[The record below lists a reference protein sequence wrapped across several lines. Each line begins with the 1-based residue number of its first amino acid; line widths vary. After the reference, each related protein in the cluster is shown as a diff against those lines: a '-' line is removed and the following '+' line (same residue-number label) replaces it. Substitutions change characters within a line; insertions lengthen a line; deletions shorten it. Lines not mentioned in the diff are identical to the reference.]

1 MNKRNYKHLIYWK
14 IVKNQ
19 RNLYVKYDFNLNV
32 LDANKEKKKTK
43 K

>member
-19 RNLYVKYDFNLNV
+19 RTLYVKYDFNLNV